1 MLRVDTYISVI
12 GVITYLC
19 SENVHSGNE
28 AGLFVSGMS
37 PSDYFQPFIDWADG
51 FGLLG
56 LALVSA
62 SEAALQPIP
71 PDVLVIPMV
80 VEADSFLSISII
92 VLVATFSSV
101 FGAFIGYAIGYY
113 GGIPILGKFV
123 SQTNINRLNSLTE
136 KYGATGVFIAAVSPI
151 PYKALAWIAGA
162 GRMDLRLFALA
173 GFFGRSI
180 RFGSIGILIGVY
192 GESVKSS
199 LTWLNFSIMAIIC
212 IIIFI
217 PLINWWNSLDVEISQ

>member
-1 MLRVDTYISVI
+1 
-12 GVITYLC
+12 
-19 SENVHSGNE
+19 
-28 AGLFVSGMS
+28 MS

-62 SEAALQPIP
+62 SEAAFQPIP

-80 VEADSFLSISII
+80 IEANSILGISLI
-92 VLVATFSSV
+92 VLVATLSSV
-101 FGAFIGYAIGYY
+101 FGAFFGYAIGYY
-113 GGIPILGKFV
+113 GGIPVLERFV
-123 SQTNINRLNSLTE
+123 SDSNINRLNFLIE
-136 KYGATGVFIAAVSPI
+136 KYGSLGVFIAAVSPI

-173 GFFGRSI
+173 GIFGRGI
-180 RFGSIGILIGVY
+180 RVGSVGLLIGVY
-192 GESVKSS
+192 GESVQSS
-199 LTWLNFSIMAIIC
+199 LNWLNFTLISIFC

-217 PLINWWNSLDVEISQ
+217 PLFKWWKNMDAEVRYEE

>member
-1 MLRVDTYISVI
+1 
-12 GVITYLC
+12 
-19 SENVHSGNE
+19 
-28 AGLFVSGMS
+28 MS

-62 SEAALQPIP
+62 SEAAFQPIP

-80 VEADSFLSISII
+80 IEANSVLGISSI
-92 VLVATFSSV
+92 VLIATLSSV
-101 FGAFIGYAIGYY
+101 FGAFFGYAIGYF
-113 GGIPILGKFV
+113 GGIPVLERFV
-123 SQTNINRLNSLTE
+123 SVSNINRLNFLIE
-136 KYGATGVFIAAVSPI
+136 KYGSLGVFIAAVSPI

-173 GFFGRSI
+173 GIFGRGI
-180 RFGSIGILIGVY
+180 RFGSVGLLIGIY
-192 GESVKSS
+192 GESVQSS
-199 LTWLNFSIMAIIC
+199 LNWLNFTLISIVC

-217 PLINWWNSLDVEISQ
+217 PLVKWWKNMDIEVQH

>member
-1 MLRVDTYISVI
+1 M
-12 GVITYLC
+12 
-19 SENVHSGNE
+19 
-28 AGLFVSGMS
+28 SGMS

-62 SEAALQPIP
+62 SEAAFQPIP

-80 VEADSFLSISII
+80 IEANSVLGISLI
-92 VLVATFSSV
+92 VLIATLSSV
-101 FGAFIGYAIGYY
+101 FGAFFGYAIGYY
-113 GGIPILGKFV
+113 GGIPVLERFV
-123 SQTNINRLNSLTE
+123 NVSNINRLNFLIE
-136 KYGATGVFIAAVSPI
+136 KYGSLGVFIAAVSPI

-173 GFFGRSI
+173 GIFGRGI
-180 RFGSIGILIGVY
+180 RFGSVGLLIGVY
-192 GESVKSS
+192 GESVQSS
-199 LTWLNFSIMAIIC
+199 LNWLNFTLISIVC

-217 PLINWWNSLDVEISQ
+217 PLVKWWKNMDIDVQH

>member
-1 MLRVDTYISVI
+1 M
-12 GVITYLC
+12 
-19 SENVHSGNE
+19 
-28 AGLFVSGMS
+28 SGMS

-62 SEAALQPIP
+62 SEAAFQPIP

-80 VEADSFLSISII
+80 IEANSVLGISLI
-92 VLVATFSSV
+92 VLIATLSSV
-101 FGAFIGYAIGYY
+101 FGAFFGYAIGYY
-113 GGIPILGKFV
+113 GGIPVLERFV
-123 SQTNINRLNSLTE
+123 SVSNINRLNFLIE
-136 KYGATGVFIAAVSPI
+136 KYGSLGVFIAAVSPI

-173 GFFGRSI
+173 GIFGRGI
-180 RFGSIGILIGVY
+180 RFGSVGLLIGIY
-192 GESVKSS
+192 GESVQSS
-199 LTWLNFSIMAIIC
+199 LNWLNFTLISIVC

-217 PLINWWNSLDVEISQ
+217 PLVKWWKNMDIEVQH

>member
-1 MLRVDTYISVI
+1 MS
-12 GVITYLC
+12 
-19 SENVHSGNE
+19 S
-28 AGLFVSGMS
+28 MS

-62 SEAALQPIP
+62 SEAAFQPIP

-80 VEADSFLSISII
+80 IEANSVLGVSLI
-92 VLVATFSSV
+92 VLIATLSSV
-101 FGAFIGYAIGYY
+101 FGAFFGYGIGYY
-113 GGIPILGKFV
+113 GGIPVLERFV
-123 SQTNINRLNSLTE
+123 SVSNINRLNFLIE
-136 KYGATGVFIAAVSPI
+136 KYGSLGVFIAAVSPI

-173 GFFGRSI
+173 GIFGRGI
-180 RFGSIGILIGVY
+180 RFGSVGLLIGVY
-192 GESVKSS
+192 GESVQSS
-199 LTWLNFSIMAIIC
+199 LNWLNFTLISIVC

-217 PLINWWNSLDVEISQ
+217 PLVKWWKNMDIEVQH

>member
-1 MLRVDTYISVI
+1 
-12 GVITYLC
+12 
-19 SENVHSGNE
+19 
-28 AGLFVSGMS
+28 MS

-62 SEAALQPIP
+62 SEAAFQPIP

-80 VEADSFLSISII
+80 IEANSVLAISLI
-92 VLVATFSSV
+92 VLVATLSSV
-101 FGAFIGYAIGYY
+101 FGAFFGYAIGYY
-113 GGIPILGKFV
+113 GGIPLLERFV
-123 SQTNINRLNSLTE
+123 SGSNINRLNFLIE
-136 KYGATGVFIAAVSPI
+136 KYGSLGVFIAAVSPI

-173 GFFGRSI
+173 GIFGRGI
-180 RFGSIGILIGVY
+180 RFGSVGFLIGVY
-192 GESVKSS
+192 GESVQSS
-199 LTWLNFSIMAIIC
+199 LNWLNFTLISILC

-217 PLINWWNSLDVEISQ
+217 PLLKWWKNMDTEAKHEI

>member
-1 MLRVDTYISVI
+1 
-12 GVITYLC
+12 
-19 SENVHSGNE
+19 
-28 AGLFVSGMS
+28 MS

-62 SEAALQPIP
+62 SEAAFQPIP

-80 VEADSFLSISII
+80 IEANSVLGISLI
-92 VLVATFSSV
+92 VLIATLSSV
-101 FGAFIGYAIGYY
+101 FGAFFGYAIGYY
-113 GGIPILGKFV
+113 GGIPVLERFV
-123 SQTNINRLNSLTE
+123 SVSNINRLNFLIE
-136 KYGATGVFIAAVSPI
+136 KYGSLGVFIAAVSPI

-173 GFFGRSI
+173 GFFGRGI
-180 RFGSIGILIGVY
+180 RFGSVGLLIGVY
-192 GESVKSS
+192 GESVQSS
-199 LTWLNFSIMAIIC
+199 LNWLNFTLISIVC

-217 PLINWWNSLDVEISQ
+217 PLVKWWKNMDIEVQH